1 MNALNKSPQYDP
13 FTKQSFLSLLF
24 SMVLNLSDYAS
35 DIVVAVLLYN
45 EKDTDWWFALTV
57 LLIFIPLI
65 LVNLFSIFWY
75 HQVSIFII
83 FLLLIFFMPFSPF
96 FRITIGKEIQ

>member
-1 MNALNKSPQYDP
+1 
-13 FTKQSFLSLLF
+13 
-24 SMVLNLSDYAS
+24 MVLNLSDYGS

-45 EKDTDWWFALTV
+45 ERDTDWWFALTV

-75 HQVSIFII
+75 HQVIFPSN
-83 FLLLIFFMPFSPF
+83 FPDFF
-96 FRITIGKEIQ
+96 FRDFFRDVFRDVFP

>member
-1 MNALNKSPQYDP
+1 
-13 FTKQSFLSLLF
+13 
-24 SMVLNLSDYAS
+24 MVLNLSDYAS

-75 HQVSIFII
+75 HQVSIFFI
-83 FLLLIFFMPFSPF
+83 FFFTFNFFFMPFSPF
-96 FRITIGKEIQ
+96 FRITIDKEIQ